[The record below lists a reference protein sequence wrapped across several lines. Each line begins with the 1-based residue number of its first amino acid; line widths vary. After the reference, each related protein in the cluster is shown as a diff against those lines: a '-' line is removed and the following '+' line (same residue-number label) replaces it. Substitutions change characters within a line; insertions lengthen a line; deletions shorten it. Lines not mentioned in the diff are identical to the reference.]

1 MGYNGKHHI
10 LVKTTL
16 ATIWASFGENWA
28 TFMSTS
34 GHTDCDAE
42 YEIWSN
48 AYLDTK
54 LHFQYFVLSFL
65 PLQKLFNQ
73 D

>member
-1 MGYNGKHHI
+1 MTRWGDCLKVLVTNFLLKFSDGFLGYNGKHHI

-42 YEIWSN
+42 YEI
-48 AYLDTK
+48 
-54 LHFQYFVLSFL
+54 
-65 PLQKLFNQ
+65 
-73 D
+73 